1 MSNDPKPPRRTPVK
15 LDQLV
20 VRISRFDSEKD
31 RTPRPW
37 EGPFARII
45 RDGHLVRADK
55 KGTPAFSAAIYGEG
69 AKRGN
74 RKVVEA
80 TLLVYDFD
88 HLSAEG
94 AARVGRLLQGRAF
107 LAYTSFSHLSGGPDD
122 GCFRVLLPVT
132 RSIQPDEYPAVWE
145 GGYAALGRLADVRT
159 RDVARIW
166 FLPSCPPERAEL
178 AWVRTSDGL
187 ALDVDAVLSWQRD
200 RNKQATHSQQTALKL
215 QPATF
220 GEGERNAGLTSLAGS
235 LRRRG
240 MSESGIVAALR
251 AENEARC
258 SPPLLEEEILAIA
271 RSVCTYE
278 PGNPLVL
285 ANRTDY
291 GNGERLAW
299 FAKDDLRYVHPW
311 EKWLCWDGRRWRP
324 DNDNRVFTRAASMVR
339 TLAAQAETIEDP
351 SEREA
356 LRRHAMMSES
366 VARLSSMLRIAGNLL
381 AAAPVSLDRQ
391 PWLLNCWNGT
401 VDLRTGQLRPHD
413 RADLLTH
420 LMPTPFEPEALCPLW
435 EAFLERIFDGN
446 RPLIDFVQRAVGYSL
461 TGLVTEQVLFLAIG
475 TGQNGKSTFFDVLR
489 RLLGDYVTNAEFST
503 FLKRGGDGV
512 RNDLARLA
520 SARVVSASEPER
532 GKPLAESLVKQ
543 LTGGDAVTVR
553 FLFKE
558 FFEYLPAFKVWL
570 AGNSRPT
577 ISGSDAGIWRRI
589 RLIPF
594 SVKIPDDERDR
605 MLGIKL
611 VAELPGILAW
621 AVRGC
626 MLWQS
631 EGLGLPPEV
640 REANADYR
648 EVMDP
653 LPAFLDGHCEIGP
666 FHTVLARDL
675 YEVYLRWS
683 EESGEEALSQ
693 KGLAN
698 RLQDRGFR
706 PTRGA
711 RGVRAWRGLRLR
723 KQHQIEAAASEH
735 EQADEDGL
743 YEEGEVAP

>member
-1 MSNDPKPPRRTPVK
+1 MSDDPRLSQRNHVK

-20 VRISRFDSEKD
+20 VRISRFDNEKD

-45 RDGHLVRADK
+45 RDGHLIRPDK
-55 KGTPAFSAAIYGEG
+55 LGTPVFSAAIYGEG

-74 RKVVEA
+74 RRAVEA

-88 HLSAEG
+88 HLSAKELQK
-94 AARVGRLLQGRAF
+94 VNRLIQGRAF
-107 LAYTSFSHLSGGPDD
+107 LAYTSFSHQQGGPDD
-122 GCFRVLLPVT
+122 VCFRVLLPVT
-132 RSIQPDEYPAVWE
+132 RPIQPAEYAQVWE
-145 GGYAALGRLADVRT
+145 GGYAALGRLADPKT
-159 RDVARIW
+159 RDIARIW
-166 FLPSCPPERAEL
+166 YLPSCPPERAEL
-178 AWVRTSDGL
+178 AWVRASDGP

-200 RNKQATHSQQTALKL
+200 RDRPAAPSQQTALKL
-215 QPATF
+215 QPATL

-240 MSESGIVAALR
+240 MSEPGIVAALR

-258 SPPLLEEEILAIA
+258 VPPMVDAEVVAIA

-324 DNDNRVFTRAASMVR
+324 DNENRVFTRAASMVR

-351 SEREA
+351 TEREA

-381 AAAPVSLDRQ
+381 AAAPEALDSQ
-391 PWLLNCWNGT
+391 PWRYNLLNGT
-401 VDLRTGQLRPHD
+401 LDLRTGQLHPHD
-413 RADLLTH
+413 RADLLTQ
-420 LMPTPFEPEALCPLW
+420 LVPVAYEPDAPCPRW

-446 RPLIDFVQRAVGYSL
+446 AGLISFVQRAVGYSL
-461 TGLVTEQVLFLAIG
+461 TGLATEQVLFLAIG
-475 TGQNGKSTFFDVLR
+475 TGSNGKTTFFEVFR
-489 RLLGDYVTNAEFST
+489 RLLGEYATNAEFNT
-503 FLKRGGDGV
+503 FLKRSSDGV
-512 RNDLARLA
+512 RNDLARLVGT
-520 SARVVSASEPER
+520 RVVSAAEPER
-532 GKPLAESLVKQ
+532 GRPLAESLVKQ
-543 LTGGDAVTVR
+543 LTGGDPVTVR

-558 FFEYLPAFKVWL
+558 FFEYLPTFKVWL
-570 AGNSRPT
+570 LANHRPMIT
-577 ISGSDAGIWRRI
+577 GSDAGIWRRI

-594 SVKIPDDERDR
+594 AVSIRDDERDT
-605 MLGIKL
+605 MLPLKL
-611 VAELPGILAW
+611 AAELPGILAW

-626 MLWQS
+626 LLWQQD
-631 EGLGLPPEV
+631 GLGLPPEV
-640 REANADYR
+640 VEANADYR

-653 LPAFLDGHCEIGP
+653 LPAFLDGHCEVGP

-683 EESGEEALSQ
+683 EESGEQALSQ

-723 KQHQIEAAASEH
+723 RASAALAEEGARSDG
-735 EQADEDGL
+735 DEGL
-743 YEEGEVAP
+743 FEEGEVEP

>member
-1 MSNDPKPPRRTPVK
+1 MPTDPTPPRRAPVR
-15 LDQLV
+15 LEHLV
-20 VRISRFDSEKD
+20 VRISRFENEKD

-37 EGPFARII
+37 QGPFIRII
-45 RDGHLVRADK
+45 RDGHLIRADK

-88 HLSAEG
+88 HLSAEDTQK
-94 AARVGRLLQGRAF
+94 VSRLLQGRAF
-107 LAYTSFSHLSGGPDD
+107 LAYTSFSHLVGGPDD
-122 GCFRVLLPVT
+122 CCFRVLLPVT
-132 RSIQPDEYPAVWE
+132 RPIQPDEYAPVWE
-145 GGYAALGRLADVRT
+145 GGYAALGRLADPKT
-159 RDVARIW
+159 RDIARIW
-166 FLPSCPPERAEL
+166 YLPSCPAERAEL

-187 ALDVDAVLSWQRD
+187 TLDVDAVLSWQRD
-200 RNKQATHSQQTALKL
+200 RVKQATHSQQTALKL
-215 QPATF
+215 QPTTL
-220 GEGERNAGLTSLAGS
+220 GEGERNAALTSLAGS

-258 SPPLLEEEILAIA
+258 NPPLLEEEIIGIA

-324 DNDNRVFTRAASMVR
+324 DHDNRVFTRAASMVR

-381 AAAPVSLDRQ
+381 AAAPEALDRQ

-401 VDLRTGQLRPHD
+401 VDLRLGQLRPHD

-420 LMPTPFEPEALCPLW
+420 LVPTPFEPDAPCPLW
-435 EAFLERIFDGN
+435 EAFLERIFDHN
-446 RPLIDFVQRAVGYSL
+446 EPLISFVQRAVGYSL
-461 TGLVTEQVLFLAIG
+461 TGLATEQVLFLAIG
-475 TGQNGKSTFFDVLR
+475 TGSNGKSTFFDVLR

-558 FFEYLPAFKVWL
+558 FFEYLPTFKVWL
-570 AGNSRPT
+570 AANTRPT
-577 ISGSDAGIWRRI
+577 ISGSDAGIWRRM

-594 SVKIPDDERDR
+594 AAKISDEERDT
-605 MLGIKL
+605 MLGHKL
-611 VAELPGILAW
+611 AAELPGILAW

-626 MLWQS
+626 LRWQS

-640 REANADYR
+640 VEANADYR
-648 EVMDP
+648 ESMDP
-653 LPAFLDGHCEIGP
+653 LPAFLDGHCEVGP

-675 YEVYLRWS
+675 YDVYLRWS
-683 EESGEEALSQ
+683 AESGEEPLSQ

-723 KQHQIEAAASEH
+723 QL
-735 EQADEDGL
+735 ADNPPDTPEPPDGDEGL
-743 YEEGEVAP
+743 FEEGEVEP

>member
-1 MSNDPKPPRRTPVK
+1 MSTDPKARRAPVR

-20 VRISRFDSEKD
+20 VRASRFDDERSK
-31 RTPRPW
+31 TPRPW
-37 EGPFARII
+37 EGPLLQLVGERHLI
-45 RDGHLVRADK
+45 RAHK
-55 KGTPAFSAAIYGEG
+55 KGTPAFSPAIYGEG

-88 HLSAEG
+88 HLSAEDMQC
-94 AARVGRLLQGRAF
+94 VSRLLQGRAF
-107 LAYTSFSHLSGGPDD
+107 VAYTSYSHGAGGPDD

-132 RSIQPDEYPAVWE
+132 RPIRPDEYAAIWE
-145 GGYAALGRLADVRT
+145 GGYAALGRLADVKT
-159 RDVARIW
+159 RDLARIW
-166 FLPSCPPERAEL
+166 YLPSCPPERAAL
-178 AWVRTSDGL
+178 AWIRVQDGPP
-187 ALDVDAVLSWQRD
+187 LDVDAVLAWQQD
-200 RNKQATHSQQTALKL
+200 RTKPAKHSPQTALQL
-215 QPATF
+215 QPASL

-240 MSESGIVAALR
+240 MSEPGIVAALR

-258 SPPLLEEEILAIA
+258 APPLADEEVVGIA
-271 RSVCTYE
+271 RSVCNYE

-299 FAKDDLRYVHPW
+299 FARDDLRYVHPW
-311 EKWLCWDGRRWRP
+311 ERWLCWDGRRWRA
-324 DNDNRVFTRAASMVR
+324 DHDNRVFTRAASMVR
-339 TLAAQAETIEDP
+339 TLAAQAEAVEDP
-351 SEREA
+351 TEREA
-356 LRRHAMMSES
+356 LRRHAILSES

-381 AAAPVSLDRQ
+381 AVAPEALDSQ
-391 PWLLNCWNGT
+391 PWLLNCSNGT
-401 VDLRTGQLRPHD
+401 VDLRTGLLNPHH

-420 LMPTPFEPEALCPLW
+420 LIPTPFTPEAPAPLW
-435 EAFLERIFDGN
+435 EAFLRRVFDDNER
-446 RPLIDFVQRAVGYSL
+446 LIAFVQRAMGYSL
-461 TGLVTEQVLFLAIG
+461 TGLATEQVLFLTVG

-503 FLKRGGDGV
+503 FLRRGGDGV

-543 LTGGDAVTVR
+543 LTGGDQVTVR

-558 FFEYLPAFKVWL
+558 FFEYLPTFKVWL
-570 AGNSRPT
+570 AANQLPT

-589 RLIPF
+589 RVIPF
-594 SVKIPDDERDR
+594 AVTIPDAERDT
-605 MLGIKL
+605 MLGHKL
-611 VAELPGILAW
+611 LAELPGILAW

-626 MLWQS
+626 LCWQT

-640 REANADYR
+640 RDANADYR

-653 LPAFLDGHCEIGP
+653 IPAFLAGHCETGP
-666 FHTVLARDL
+666 FFTVLARDL
-675 YEVYLRWS
+675 YEVYLRWA
-683 EESGEEALSQ
+683 EESGEPPLSQ

-723 KQHQIEAAASEH
+723 RARDVSAEAPPRARPDD
-735 EQADEDGL
+735 DEAL
-743 YEEGEVAP
+743 YEEGEVEP

>member
-1 MSNDPKPPRRTPVK
+1 MSDDPRLSQRNHVK

-20 VRISRFDSEKD
+20 VRISRFDNEKD

-45 RDGHLVRADK
+45 RDGHLIRPDK
-55 KGTPAFSAAIYGEG
+55 LGTPVFSAAIYGDG

-74 RKVVEA
+74 RRAVEA

-88 HLSAEG
+88 HLSAEELQK
-94 AARVGRLLQGRAF
+94 VNRLIQGRAF
-107 LAYTSFSHLSGGPDD
+107 LAYTSFSHQQGGPDD
-122 GCFRVLLPVT
+122 VCFRVLLPVT
-132 RSIQPDEYPAVWE
+132 RPIQPAEYAQVWE
-145 GGYAALGRLADVRT
+145 GGYAALGRLADPKT
-159 RDVARIW
+159 RDIARIW
-166 FLPSCPPERAEL
+166 YLPSCPPERAEL
-178 AWVRTSDGL
+178 AWVRASDGP

-200 RNKQATHSQQTALKL
+200 RDRPAAPSQQTALKL
-215 QPATF
+215 QPATL

-240 MSESGIVAALR
+240 MSEPGIVAALR

-258 SPPLLEEEILAIA
+258 SPPMVDAEVVAIA

-324 DNDNRVFTRAASMVR
+324 DNENRVFTRAASMVR

-351 SEREA
+351 TEREA

-381 AAAPVSLDRQ
+381 AAAPEALDSQ
-391 PWLLNCWNGT
+391 PWRYNLLNGT
-401 VDLRTGQLRPHD
+401 LDLRTGQLHPHD
-413 RADLLTH
+413 RADLLTQ
-420 LMPTPFEPEALCPLW
+420 LVPVAYDPDAPCPRW

-446 RPLIDFVQRAVGYSL
+446 AGLISFVQRAVGYSL
-461 TGLVTEQVLFLAIG
+461 TGLATEQVLFLAIG
-475 TGQNGKSTFFDVLR
+475 TGSNGKTTFFEVFR
-489 RLLGDYVTNAEFST
+489 RLLGEYATNAEFNT
-503 FLKRGGDGV
+503 FLKRSSDGV
-512 RNDLARLA
+512 RNDLARLVGT
-520 SARVVSASEPER
+520 RVVSAAEPER
-532 GKPLAESLVKQ
+532 GRPLAESLVKQ
-543 LTGGDAVTVR
+543 LTGGDPVTVR

-558 FFEYLPAFKVWL
+558 FFEYLPTFKVWL
-570 AGNSRPT
+570 LANHRPMIT
-577 ISGSDAGIWRRI
+577 GSDAGIWRRI

-594 SVKIPDDERDR
+594 AVSIRDDERDT
-605 MLGIKL
+605 MLPLKL
-611 VAELPGILAW
+611 AAELPGILAW

-626 MLWQS
+626 LLWQQD
-631 EGLGLPPEV
+631 GLGLPPEV
-640 REANADYR
+640 VEANADYR

-653 LPAFLDGHCEIGP
+653 LPAFLDGHCEVGP

-683 EESGEEALSQ
+683 EESGEQALSQ

-723 KQHQIEAAASEH
+723 RASAALAEEGARSDG
-735 EQADEDGL
+735 DEGL
-743 YEEGEVAP
+743 FEEGEVEP